1 MLALKIKFQCKI
13 LQSGC
18 PRCTCNVIQY
28 SVLKIRW
35 EGDGVLPVTSLMP
48 SLAASSRAFVLVDF
62 LATSLH
68 ETKKTRLPSITTA
81 KGE

>member
-1 MLALKIKFQCKI
+1 MIALH
-13 LQSGC
+13 
-18 PRCTCNVIQY
+18 
-28 SVLKIRW
+28 VL
-35 EGDGVLPVTSLMP
+35 EGFRFHGVLPVTSLMP

-68 ETKKTRLPSITTA
+68 ETEKTRLPLITTA

>member
-18 PRCTCNVIQY
+18 PRCTYNVIQY